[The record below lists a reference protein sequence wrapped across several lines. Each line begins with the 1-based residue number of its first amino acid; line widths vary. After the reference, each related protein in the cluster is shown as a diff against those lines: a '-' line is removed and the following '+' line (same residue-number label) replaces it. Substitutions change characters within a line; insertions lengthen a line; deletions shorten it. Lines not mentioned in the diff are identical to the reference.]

1 MKKKFKLKLSVW
13 QFLALGYL
21 AVIILGS
28 LLLVLP
34 FAAKDGQPTRY
45 IDALFTAT
53 SATCVTGLAT
63 LDTGAH
69 WSLFGQIVIL
79 LLIQTGGLGF
89 MTFVST
95 VFLMIKK
102 NVGQYQRKAFIVAGG
117 GGKNSGIKTLIKRI
131 FIGTAIFEFAGA
143 FILCFRFVPDFGWG
157 NGIYFSIWHS
167 VSAFCNA
174 GFDLMGAVGGSSL
187 SAYVTDPLVVL
198 TLCTL
203 IFVGGLGFLVWED
216 IIDTRCNPAK
226 FQLNT
231 KVVLFVSAIIILL
244 STSLFLA
251 FEWNNPVYEGFNFGE
266 KLLASIFNAT
276 TPRTAGFYTTNPAD
290 LSESGQILTV
300 LLMFIG
306 GNSGSTAGGIKVG
319 TLAVILTGMF
329 AVFRGKRDINVG
341 NKRIDHSL
349 VSQALAIFAACLM
362 LIMVATLAICAIEPE
377 LPAMSALFESVSAL
391 TTAGLSLNVTGNLSI
406 ASKIILILL
415 MYAGR
420 VGILTLALAL
430 GAKRSAADIR
440 KPMDTLMIGY

>member
-391 TTAGLSLNVTGNLSI
+391 TTAGLSLNVTGNLSM

-440 KPMDTLMIGY
+440 KPMDTLMIG